1 MVEGGIGKSEEAENV
16 DAVKMADDMLV
27 VEGSDDCNCYG
38 LAVGLAVMEA
48 ELDEGLN
55 SRWSW
60 AMSPSSEQSD
70 VDSKPFDQRPASTTR
85 LTSASGDNA
94 PV

>member
-48 ELDEGLN
+48 ELDEG
-55 SRWSW
+55 
-60 AMSPSSEQSD
+60 SSS
-70 VDSKPFDQRPASTTR
+70 
-85 LTSASGDNA
+85 
-94 PV
+94 